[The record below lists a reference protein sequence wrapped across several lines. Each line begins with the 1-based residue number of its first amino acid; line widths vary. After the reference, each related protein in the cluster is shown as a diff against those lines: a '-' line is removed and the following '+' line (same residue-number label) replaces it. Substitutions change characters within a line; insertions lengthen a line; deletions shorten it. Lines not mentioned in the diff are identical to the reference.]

1 MSNNGGKMERLFKP
15 IVICLFIL
23 GASQMALAV
32 GTPSGTTVN
41 NSATLS
47 YTVGGIGQAQIVS
60 NTTSFVVDNMVD
72 LTVATV
78 DAAAV
83 IVNPGSTARV
93 LTYTVTNAGNTVQDY
108 SLTASPGTGTFY
120 SVTDNFDATNVQ
132 VFVDANANGVY
143 DAGTDTQTYID
154 ELAADATITVFIVAD
169 IPIDRVDL
177 DGAIYDLIAQTARGG
192 APGVQGADILNDDNG
207 NISPGGTPNDIVDDP
222 ATIQIVFA
230 DASGSVDGVRD
241 GRFSSRDVYVVG
253 SAVLAIV
260 KSQAVISDPFNGN
273 SNPKAIPG
281 AIIRYTIDISNSGTT
296 NADLVVT
303 SDQIP
308 TNTTFVSA
316 SITTANSDGGAIITV
331 EYSADGVN
339 WSNSETSPVAYIRVS
354 NSVVDAN
361 DGVTDGTAQITFDT
375 TIN

>member
-1 MSNNGGKMERLFKP
+1 MSNNGGNMNRLFKP
-15 IVICLFIL
+15 IVICLIIL

-47 YTVGGIGQAQIVS
+47 YTVGGIGQAQIIS

-132 VFVDANANGVY
+132 VFVDANANGTY
-143 DAGTDTQTYID
+143 EAGTDTQTYID
-154 ELAADATITVFIVAD
+154 ELAADATITVFIVGD

-177 DGAIYDLIAQTARGG
+177 DGAIYDLIAQTAQGG
-192 APGVQGADILNDDNG
+192 VPGVHGADILNDDNG

-253 SAVLAIV
+253 SAILAIV
-260 KSQAVISDPFNGN
+260 KSQSVFSDPFNGTT
-273 SNPKAIPG
+273 NPKAIPG
-281 AIIRYTIDISNSGTT
+281 ATIRYTIDISNSGTT
-296 NADLVVT
+296 DADIVAV

-316 SITTANSDGGAIITV
+316 SITTANSNGGATITV

-339 WSNSETSPVAYIRVS
+339 WSFSETSPVAFIRVT

-361 DGVTDGTAQITFDT
+361 NGVTDGTAQITFDT